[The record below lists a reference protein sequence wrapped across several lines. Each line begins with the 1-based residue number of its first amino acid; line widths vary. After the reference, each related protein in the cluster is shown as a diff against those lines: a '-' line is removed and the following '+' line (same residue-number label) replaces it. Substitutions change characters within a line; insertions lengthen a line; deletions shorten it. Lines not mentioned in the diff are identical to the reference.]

1 MILQLA
7 SASTQS
13 IYRQIAEAIKDQV
26 YRGLLKNGDRIP
38 STRELAEQ
46 LKVNRTTV
54 VLAFDELRQAGYIH
68 SHVGRGTRIVA
79 GENRQKPAVNRDRE
93 LNWDSFLSAGM
104 LNLTRSLPVREAPS
118 LDTRADFSRLIPD
131 QNLFPVDTF
140 EVILNKVIRKRG
152 ATLLQYGPALGLPEL
167 RSIIAQRMH
176 RWGVNVSHDEVIIV
190 NGAQQGMD
198 LLFKTFL
205 DPGDV
210 VVVESPT
217 YANVLPPLDFYRA
230 HVVGVPMTPQG
241 LDLESFRSVA
251 AQRSPK
257 LIYTIPNF
265 QNPTGI
271 CTSQEHRR
279 QLLSIAE
286 EFNVPIVE
294 DGYEEDLRTSGKPIL
309 PIKAM
314 DQSGRVIYI
323 GTFSKGLFPGLRIGW
338 IVAHRE
344 LIETLGAAK
353 FSTDYHTSSLL
364 QAALTEF
371 ISQGHY
377 DRHLSRLQKILAG
390 RLQVAVEAM
399 REHFPAGARWTL
411 PDGGYSLWAALPAG
425 VSARQ
430 VTADARREGILIT
443 SGDHFFQSTEDSG
456 SFRLSVS
463 TVNETQIRKGIQAL
477 GKIISRQ
484 SRARPRN
491 PLAMAAELPHI

>member
-1 MILQLA
+1 MLLQLP
-7 SASTQS
+7 SASTQP
-13 IYRQIAEAIKDQV
+13 IYRQIAEAIQDQV
-26 YRGLLKNGDRIP
+26 HRGLLKNGDRIP

-54 VLAFDELRQAGYIH
+54 ILAFDELRQAGYIY
-68 SHVGRGTRIVA
+68 SHVGRGTRIA
-79 GENRQKPAVNRDRE
+79 AAENRQKSAANKSRDF
-93 LNWDSFLSAGM
+93 NWDSFLSAGM
-104 LNLTRSLPVREAPS
+104 VNLTRSLPAREAAS
-118 LDTRADFSRLIPD
+118 SDVWADFSRLIPD
-131 QNLFPVDTF
+131 QKLFPVDTF
-140 EVILNKVIRKRG
+140 ERILNKVMAKRG
-152 ATLLQYGPALGLPEL
+152 AALLQYGPALGLPEL
-167 RSIIAQRMH
+167 RSLIAQRMR

-205 DPGDV
+205 NAGDV

-217 YANVLPPLDFYRA
+217 YANILPLLEFYRA

-241 LDLESFRSVA
+241 LDLDSLRTVA
-251 AQRSPK
+251 AQRSLK

-271 CTSQEHRR
+271 CTPQAHRR
-279 QLLSIAE
+279 QLLSLAE

-314 DQSGRVIYI
+314 DHSGRVIYL

-353 FSTDYHTSSLL
+353 FSTDYHTSLLL
-364 QAALTEF
+364 QAALTGF

-377 DRHLSRLQKILAG
+377 DRNLKGLQKYLPG
-390 RLQVAVEAM
+390 RL
-399 REHFPAGARWTL
+399 
-411 PDGGYSLWAALPAG
+411 
-425 VSARQ
+425 
-430 VTADARREGILIT
+430 
-443 SGDHFFQSTEDSG
+443 
-456 SFRLSVS
+456 
-463 TVNETQIRKGIQAL
+463 
-477 GKIISRQ
+477 
-484 SRARPRN
+484 
-491 PLAMAAELPHI
+491 